1 MQCITK
7 KFRRTQLRNLLRSRL
22 GRCRLE
28 WELESGFSDEFLE
41 MTMCYETEKAEFETA
56 RNEAVDAYF
65 AARPQIFRTREKECY
80 VEAGFRM
87 AWDFLKQNQKDE
99 NRSSSV

>member
-1 MQCITK
+1 MTIK
-7 KFRRTQLRNLLRSRL
+7 KALTTWVLVAVDAEL
-22 GRCRLE
+22 GE
-28 WELESGFSDEFLE
+28 ISDEFLE